1 MTSQL
6 EEAVDHEPS
15 VVSVVSGL
23 VNDAEQLVKQE
34 FELLKVEIKSDA
46 RQMAIAAIPM
56 IVGVLACGVGMIVL
70 AFALAWGL
78 IAIWPSL
85 PVWAAHGIVA
95 VVIIT
100 AGVVAVWRGKEM
112 FTEPIRDVL
121 EPAKE
126 DRQWTVKK

>member
-23 VNDAEQLVKQE
+23 VNDAEKLVKQE

-56 IVGVLACGVGMIVL
+56 IAGVLACGVGMIVL
-70 AFALAWGL
+70 AFALAHVL
-78 IAIWPSL
+78 IAVWPSL
-85 PVWAAHGIVA
+85 PVWAAYGIVA

-126 DRQWTVKK
+126 DRPWTVKK

>member
-6 EEAVDHEPS
+6 EVADHEPS
-15 VVSVVSGL
+15 VVEVVSGL
-23 VNDAEQLVKQE
+23 VNDAEQLVKQQ
-34 FELLKVEIKSDA
+34 FELVKVELKHDA

-56 IVGVLACGVGMIVL
+56 IAGVLACGVGMIVL
-70 AFALAWGL
+70 AFAIGHLM

-85 PVWAAHGIVA
+85 PVWAAYGIVG
-95 VVIIT
+95 VIIIT

-126 DRQWTVKK
+126 DRPWTVKK